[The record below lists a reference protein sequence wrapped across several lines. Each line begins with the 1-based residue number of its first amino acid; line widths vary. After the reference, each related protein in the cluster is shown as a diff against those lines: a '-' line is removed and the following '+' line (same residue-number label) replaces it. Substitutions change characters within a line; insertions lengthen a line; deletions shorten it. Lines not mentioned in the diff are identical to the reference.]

1 MTAVH
6 QLLPTASPHD
16 ATTGQA
22 FARRDL
28 VREWGYES
36 EIVAA
41 EALHELASSSP
52 TRSAH
57 YDAAGRRLA
66 ELKPDVLGHGRGPA

>member
-1 MTAVH
+1 MTAVD

-16 ATTGQA
+16 AITGRA

-41 EALHELASSSP
+41 EALHELASSSS
-52 TRSAH
+52 RSALC
-57 YDAAGRRLA
+57 DAADRRLE
-66 ELKPDVLGHGRGPA
+66 ELLPDVLGHGRGPA

>member
-16 ATTGQA
+16 AITGQA
-22 FARRDL
+22 LARRDL
-28 VREWGYES
+28 IREWGYES

-41 EALHELASSSP
+41 EALHELASSS
-52 TRSAH
+52 TRSAL
-57 YDAAGRRLA
+57 YDAADRRLA
-66 ELKPDVLGHGRGPA
+66 ELHPDVLGHGRGPA

>member
-6 QLLPTASPHD
+6 QLLPTASPRD
-16 ATTGQA
+16 AITGQA
-22 FARRDL
+22 FAWRDL

-36 EIVAA
+36 KIVAA
-41 EALHELASSSP
+41 EALRELASSS
-52 TRSAH
+52 TRSAL
-57 YDAAGRRLA
+57 YDAADRRLA

>member
-6 QLLPTASPHD
+6 QLLPTASQDD
-16 ATTGQA
+16 AITGQA
-22 FARRDL
+22 FARCDL

-41 EALHELASSSP
+41 EALHELASSS
-52 TRSAH
+52 TRSALD
-57 YDAAGRRLA
+57 DAADRRLA
-66 ELKPDVLGHGRGPA
+66 ELQPDVLGHGRGPA